1 MEMHS
6 QECWLPA
13 DHGACVAAMTLKS
26 QKPRPKFFQ
35 DFQSSNQHSTVVKS
49 PFFKKTCFLWE
60 RFPVGGMFFKV
71 HDCSFTS
78 VYISMQVLVLDVGTP
93 IWQVLVHIAP
103 LLVRHPT
110 LKKNGRSYGLWERCQ
125 HRTYPFQS
133 FSGIKPYQT
142 VPFLGMILSQSHKY
156 WIAGIR
162 IPRCQTLDRI
172 HGFQDS
178 WSIWNMLKQMLLWN
192 VWVVQWDSYVSL
204 CICVYI
210 SFMWSSKCLSIK
222 QNLGTACLL
231 ELPASNTAAK
241 KTAFRRATHHMERS
255 MKTAPSRNAG
265 HRTRKCTWD
274 LRTPKQLDAQLRN
287 MWLSV

>member
-1 MEMHS
+1 
-6 QECWLPA
+6 
-13 DHGACVAAMTLKS
+13 
-26 QKPRPKFFQ
+26 
-35 DFQSSNQHSTVVKS
+35 
-49 PFFKKTCFLWE
+49 
-60 RFPVGGMFFKV
+60 
-71 HDCSFTS
+71 
-78 VYISMQVLVLDVGTP
+78 
-93 IWQVLVHIAP
+93 
-103 LLVRHPT
+103 
-110 LKKNGRSYGLWERCQ
+110 
-125 HRTYPFQS
+125 
-133 FSGIKPYQT
+133 
-142 VPFLGMILSQSHKY
+142 MILSQSHKY
-156 WIAGIR
+156 WIAGIVDIHEMSVVHWIR

-241 KTAFRRATHHMERS
+241 KNAFRRATHHMERS